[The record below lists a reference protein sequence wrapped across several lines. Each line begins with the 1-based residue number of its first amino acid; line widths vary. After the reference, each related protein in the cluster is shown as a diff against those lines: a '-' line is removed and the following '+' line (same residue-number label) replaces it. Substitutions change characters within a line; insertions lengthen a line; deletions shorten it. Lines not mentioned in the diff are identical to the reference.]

1 MRYIE
6 VLKMLCVFLRVV
18 MNGLGKEGREGLYKI
33 KFNTMIVLYFHY
45 QNYVPANA
53 NIPRLPKKLARK
65 ELNGKD
71 PTKRI

>member
-1 MRYIE
+1 M
-6 VLKMLCVFLRVV
+6 
-18 MNGLGKEGREGLYKI
+18 GKEGREELYKI

-45 QNYVPANA
+45 QNDVPANA